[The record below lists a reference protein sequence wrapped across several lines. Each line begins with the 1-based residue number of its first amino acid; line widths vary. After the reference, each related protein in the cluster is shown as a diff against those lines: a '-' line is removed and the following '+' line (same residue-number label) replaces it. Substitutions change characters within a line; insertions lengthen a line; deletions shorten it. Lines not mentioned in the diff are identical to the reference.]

1 MQRLSAAV
9 DNEANRDERA
19 RRAAEMIREARGYR
33 WVGIYDVG
41 DEEISVVGYT
51 GGKLPKHPRSSVSA
65 GLSGDA
71 VRRRATVITGS
82 EAVVPILGAES
93 GVVIGT
99 LDVESD
105 SVDAFT
111 PADANFLEECA
122 GTLRPLYD

>member
-1 MQRLSAAV
+1 MNDSFLQRLSAAV

-51 GGKLPKHPRSSVSA
+51 GAPPRGHPSYS
-65 GLSGDA
+65 
-71 VRRRATVITGS
+71 
-82 EAVVPILGAES
+82 VPILGAES